1 MLKTDLLAPLKGISL
16 KALAADK
23 FMALL
28 LCLCLASTFYPS
40 DMVYYSHRTKDRGAV
55 TRYSER
61 YARYLNT
68 AAQAGIPIL
77 LGDRAGLIQAVWVGL
92 GTLVATQSLK
102 RIFNDWTILGTRLG
116 QRPYGS
122 GSSHNMPSG
131 HSSMASSA
139 MFFVWRRY
147 GLRYAWFLLPF
158 TALTMYARVML
169 NAHTI
174 SAVLSGC
181 LLGMLA
187 AAAFT
192 SPYRPRKDGAGGL
205 TEQGDS
211 F

>member
-1 MLKTDLLAPLKGISL
+1 MLKTDLLAHLKGISL

-28 LCLCLASTFYPS
+28 LCLCLASALYPS
-40 DMVYYSHRTKDRGAV
+40 DMSYYTRHPRDKGAALHYSDHCS
-55 TRYSER
+55 RYV
-61 YARYLNT
+61 NT
-68 AAQAGIPIL
+68 AMQAGLPIL
-77 LGDRAGLIQAVWVGL
+77 LGDRAGLIQAAWVGL

-102 RIFNDWTILGTRLG
+102 RLFNNWTIIGTRLG

-122 GSSHNMPSG
+122 DSKHNMPSG

-181 LLGMLA
+181 LLGMLVA
-187 AAAFT
+187 AVFT
-192 SPYRPRKDGAGGL
+192 SPYTPRKDSA
-205 TEQGDS
+205 S
-211 F
+211 N